1 MKRMKEAA
9 AERGTRPCTGL
20 PMPMPA
26 PPRPAGAAMKC
37 HETMPP
43 PHHAAARLVPPP
55 HHTANSPRPPP
66 VPLAE
71 REPTLHIPDDV
82 LRHLRR
88 GDGTLL
94 GAPPPLLQPLVLE
107 AAAPLAEGCNRT
119 CWRLMWQRLQ
129 PLGWRLQPHVW
140 RMHPHV
146 CSRLHS
152 HPMACACAHGMCMC
166 PWHVPM
172 ACAHGMC
179 PWHVHVHVSRRAPA
193 AVRVSDRMRRRPPRR
208 SRANAA
214 AAPRARADARPRTG
228 ATPCRRARRAR
239 ASLLRD
245 CHPSAAQSA
254 ERWGAQAALAGG
266 RPGGVQRGA
275 PAVTSNT

>member
-1 MKRMKEAA
+1 MKEAA

-20 PMPMPA
+20 PMPV

-107 AAAPLAEGCNRT
+107 AAAPHLLKAATARAGGSCGRGCNPSGGGCNPMCGGCTPMCARGCT
-119 CWRLMWQRLQ
+119 AIPW
-129 PLGWRLQPHVW
+129 HV
-140 RMHPHV
+140 HV
-146 CSRLHS
+146 
-152 HPMACACAHGMCMC
+152 PMACAHGMC

-266 RPGGVQRGA
+266 RPCGVQRGA